1 VADHPKRPAKHH
13 WLGQPLPDQLPNTTQ
28 ALQTALLSF
37 LQDLART
44 VRQIPTPY
52 APVRHFV
59 LNALPAQQAT
69 ALLESLSANAL
80 NPFSRWARLLKRY
93 ALLNSSTKTT
103 FDLHVLSI

>member
-59 LNALPAQQAT
+59 LNALPLTPKRGPEKTALAT
-69 ALLESLSANAL
+69 ALL
-80 NPFSRWARLLKRY
+80 F
-93 ALLNSSTKTT
+93 
-103 FDLHVLSI
+103 